1 MVAGRLRAL
10 RPRGPLWR
18 EADYVRLWS
27 AATVSQLGSQ
37 VSLLALPFVAIA
49 TLKATTFEVAAL
61 GVANS
66 VPLILFALPAGVWI
80 DRIPRRPVMI
90 AGDLGRACALLSIPA
105 AYAAGDLTIWQLFGV
120 GFVTGTLT
128 VFFDVASQSFLP
140 SVLGRDVLA
149 DGNAGLQVSA
159 QGAQVTG
166 PGLAGILVGALGA
179 PYAVLADALSF
190 LGSAAFIS
198 RIRRV
203 EERLDTGVRRSMG
216 ADIREGLRYVL
227 RHPILRP
234 NLAFT
239 FTANIF
245 NSILFSVFLLFAVR
259 GLGMSPKEIGLVFV
273 LANTG
278 SLSGA
283 FLVTRLQRRLG
294 IGRVMLVT
302 AFSGWALL
310 LVPFAS
316 GSTGIALLAVALLV
330 WGTGAMIY
338 NTTGLTIGQ
347 ATTPDR
353 LMARMNASRRLVSW
367 ATIPL
372 ATLLGG
378 LLGTYIGLRTTVFI
392 GAGGRALA
400 GLVILASPVRS
411 IRTLEDADEL
421 VTPFNASLE
430 PQLESPA

>member
-10 RPRGPLWR
+10 RPGGPLWR
-18 EADYVRLWS
+18 SRDYVGLWS
-27 AATVSQLGSQ
+27 AATVSSLGSQ
-37 VSLLALPFVAIA
+37 VTLLALPFVAIA
-49 TLKATTFEVAAL
+49 TLKSTTFEVAAL
-61 GVANS
+61 GFADS

-80 DRIPRRPVMI
+80 DRLHRRPVMV
-90 AGDLGRACALLSIPA
+90 AGDLGRAAALASIPA
-105 AYAAGDLTIWQLFGV
+105 AYAAGALTIWQLYAV

-140 SVLGRDVLA
+140 SILSRETLA
-149 DGNAGLQVSA
+149 EGNAGLQISA

-166 PGLAGILVGALGA
+166 PGFAGVLVSALGA
-179 PYAVLADALSF
+179 PYAILADAVSF
-190 LGSAAFIS
+190 VASAAFIS
-198 RIRRV
+198 RISHV
-203 EERLDTGVRRSMG
+203 EERIERRRLSML

-239 FTANIF
+239 FTANLF
-245 NSILFSVFLLFAVR
+245 NSILFAVFLLFAVR
-259 GLGMSPKEIGLVFV
+259 RLGMSAREIGLVFV
-273 LANTG
+273 LANLG

-283 FLVTRLQRRLG
+283 FLVTRAQRRLG

-310 LVPFAS
+310 LIPFAS
-316 GSTGIALLAVALLV
+316 GSTGIAVLAAALLL
-330 WGTGAMIY
+330 WGTGAVIY
-338 NTTGLTIGQ
+338 NTTSITIAQ

-353 LMARMNASRRLVSW
+353 LMARMNASRRLVSF

-378 LLGTYIGLRTTVFI
+378 VLGTYLGLRTTVFI

-400 GLVILASPVRS
+400 GLIIFGSPVRS
-411 IRTLEDADEL
+411 IRTLDEADAL
-421 VTPFNASLE
+421 VAAQS
-430 PQLESPA
+430 SPSQ